1 VCAIHFSRFDF
12 HFTVCVWSKELV
24 LQFLFQLLGL
34 ESHRRRSLVAI
45 GVDLGPKLFEFVAD
59 FLNPLFSSRP
69 GLRILVSIYHFS
81 QSNICSPCVSV
92 SARPDSSWASISSS
106 RVESFASGFSLLC
119 QVLAFPARALRFMLP
134 DFSVCRTRSTRSSF
148 LLPLPPFCSALDFH
162 SPLSH
167 RPDSFFARSLHF
179 GSRVTCYGA

>member
-81 QSNICSPCVSV
+81 QSNICTPCVSV

-119 QVLAFPARALRFMLP
+119 KSWLFPLERFDSRCP
-134 DFSVCRTRSTRSSF
+134 IF
-148 LLPLPPFCSALDFH
+148 PSAA
-162 SPLSH
+162 P
-167 RPDSFFARSLHF
+167 
-179 GSRVTCYGA
+179 GSRAPVFFCRCPRFVLRLISIPHSATAQTRFLPVLFTSVPA